1 MNYPQYP
8 LLSGT
13 LGLSPAPLL
22 PQTVI
27 LYLLQ
32 GHGWCTK
39 GQFCPKS
46 HDIDLIID
54 IDDFTKDKK
63 SRKRKRRKQN
73 QLMKKSGN
81 NNDSIDMTAEGD
93 WKDDNVSMET
103 IDDEECDGVDF
114 EDTEKK
120 IDKLEL
126 ERSTPFKAKNN
137 VNGVQ
142 VETQKGKSDHDK
154 TCKSC
159 GKSTNNVSLGGG
171 HRAGY
176 DAFMTGLIYAVYL
189 SQIEVSERD
198 RKIGDWKNKL
208 YLSGKDYPLSVSK
221 SNFVKQS
228 KEHLDKI
235 ARIRKVNSS

>member
-1 MNYPQYP
+1 MNYLQYP
-8 LLSGT
+8 LLSGA
-13 LGLSPAPLL
+13 LGHSPAPLL

-27 LYLLQ
+27 FYLLQ

-73 QLMKKSGN
+73 QLMKRSGN

-93 WKDDNVSMET
+93 WKNDSVSMET
-103 IDDEECDGVDF
+103 NDDEECDGVDF

-126 ERSTPFKAKNN
+126 ERSTPFKAKNS
-137 VNGVQ
+137 VNAVQ
-142 VETQKGKSDHDK
+142 VETQKEESGHDK

-189 SQIEVSERD
+189 SQIEASERD